1 MASGAADAT
10 AAPPRT
16 RYLLI
21 GVALLVI
28 VALDQLTKTW
38 VVRALAD
45 GPVVVVDEWLEF
57 HLAKNSGSA
66 FGRFQNFTPVL
77 ATLAIVVAVLLFR
90 MARKETDRVML
101 IGLVLILGGAL
112 GNLSDRIFRAPGFMR
127 GHVIDFVAV
136 GPWPLFNVADS
147 CVTIGAIVLIVRTL
161 WPPKPAE
168 PADPAEPVQ
177 PASP

>member
-10 AAPPRT
+10 DAPPRA

-21 GVALLVI
+21 GVALVVI

-38 VVRALAD
+38 AVRELAD
-45 GPVVVVDEWLEF
+45 APVVVVTEWLEF

-66 FGRFQNFTPVL
+66 FGRFQNFTPIL
-77 ATLAIVVAVLLFR
+77 ATLAIVVAVVLVR

-112 GNLSDRIFRAPGFMR
+112 GNITDRIFREPGFMR
-127 GHVIDFVAV
+127 GHVIDFVSV
-136 GPWPLFNVADS
+136 GPWPYFNVADS
-147 CVTIGAIVLIVRTL
+147 CVTIGAILLIVRTL
-161 WPPKPAE
+161 WPPKPAPSAE
-168 PADPAEPVQ
+168 PA
-177 PASP
+177 SS